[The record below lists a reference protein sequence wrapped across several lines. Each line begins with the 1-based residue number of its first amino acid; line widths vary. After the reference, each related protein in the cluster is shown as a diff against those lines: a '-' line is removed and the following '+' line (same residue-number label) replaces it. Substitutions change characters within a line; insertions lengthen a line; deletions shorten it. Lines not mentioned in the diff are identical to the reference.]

1 MTSRFA
7 GRVALVTGASRGI
20 GLAIA
25 ARIVAEGGRVCL
37 TARKEDG
44 LRTAVDELNAKLS
57 GEASGD
63 TGTTGGGQV
72 VAIGVAGRSDDE
84 SHQLSTVERVLADF
98 GRLDV
103 LVNNTGINPSYGPML
118 DLDPGAARKTL
129 EVNVVAALSWVR
141 VVHRAY
147 LGEHGGA
154 VVNVASVA
162 GLRPAAGIG
171 FYGVSKAA
179 LIQLTAQLAVELA
192 PTVRVNA
199 VAPAV
204 VKTRFATALFEGREE
219 EVSRAYPLARLGVP
233 EDVAATVAYLASDD
247 AAWVTGQTL
256 VVDGGLTLA
265 GGV

>member
-20 GLAIA
+20 GLAVA
-25 ARIVAEGGRVCL
+25 ARIVAEGGLVCV

-44 LRTAVDELNAKLS
+44 LRTAVDELNA
-57 GEASGD
+57 GFE
-63 TGTTGGGQV
+63 GGPAGPLR
-72 VAIGVAGRSDDE
+72 AIGVAGRSDDE
-84 SHQLSTVERVLADF
+84 SHQLSTVERVLAEF

-103 LVNNTGINPSYGPML
+103 LVNNTGINPAYGPLL

-141 VVHRAY
+141 VAHRAY
-147 LGEHGGA
+147 LGGHGGA

-179 LIQLTAQLAVELA
+179 LIQLTTQLAVELA
-192 PTVRVNA
+192 PAVRVNA

-219 EVSRAYPLARLGVP
+219 EVSRAYPMGRLGVP

>member
-20 GLAIA
+20 GLAVA

-37 TARKEDG
+37 TARKEEG
-44 LRTAVDELNAKLS
+44 LRSAVDGINAAAGTGTG
-57 GEASGD
+57 GEADG
-63 TGTTGGGQV
+63 V
-72 VAIGVAGRSDDE
+72 RAIGVAGRADDE
-84 SHQLSTVERVLADF
+84 SHQVSTVERVLAEF

-103 LVNNTGINPSYGPML
+103 LVNNTGINPAYGPLL
-118 DLDPGAARKTL
+118 DIDTGAARKTL
-129 EVNVVAALSWVR
+129 DVNVVAALSWVR
-141 VVHRAY
+141 VAHRGY

-162 GLRPAAGIG
+162 GLRPAGGIG

-219 EVSRAYPLARLGVP
+219 EVSRGYPMGRLGVP

-247 AAWVTGQTL
+247 AAWVTGQTV

>member
-20 GLAIA
+20 GLAVA
-25 ARIVAEGGRVCL
+25 TRIVSEGGLVCL
-37 TARKEDG
+37 TARKEEG
-44 LRTAVDELNAKLS
+44 LRTAVDGLN
-57 GEASGD
+57 GD
-63 TGTTGGGQV
+63 GPV
-72 VAIGVAGRSDDE
+72 RAIGVPGKADDE
-84 SHQLSTVERVLADF
+84 SHQLSTVERVMAEF

-103 LVNNTGINPSYGPML
+103 LVNNTGINPAYGPLLEL
-118 DLDPGAARKTL
+118 DTGAARKTL
-129 EVNVVAALSWVR
+129 EVNVVAALSWIR
-141 VVHRAY
+141 VAHRAC

-162 GLRPAAGIG
+162 GIRPAAGIG
-171 FYGVSKAA
+171 IYGISKAA

-204 VKTRFATALFEGREE
+204 VKTRFATALFEGRED
-219 EVSRAYPLARLGVP
+219 EVSRGYPLGRLGVP

>member
-20 GLAIA
+20 GLAVA

-37 TARKEDG
+37 TARKEEG
-44 LRTAVDELNAKLS
+44 LRTAVDELNAK
-57 GEASGD
+57 AAPGD
-63 TGTTGGGQV
+63 AGTTGNGQLA
-72 VAIGVAGRSDDE
+72 AIGVAGRADDE
-84 SHQLSTVERVLADF
+84 SHQLSTVERVLAEY

-103 LVNNTGINPSYGPML
+103 LVNNTGINPSYGPL
-118 DLDPGAARKTL
+118 LELDPVAARKTL
-129 EVNVVAALSWVR
+129 DVNVVAALSWVR
-141 VVHRAY
+141 VAHRAY

-162 GLRPAAGIG
+162 GLRPAVGIG

-192 PTVRVNA
+192 PAVRVNA

-204 VKTRFATALFEGREE
+204 VKTRFATALFEGRED
-219 EVSRAYPLARLGVP
+219 EVSRAYPLARLGIP

-247 AAWVTGQTL
+247 AAWVTGQTI

>member
-20 GLAIA
+20 GLAVA
-25 ARIVAEGGRVCL
+25 ARIVAEGGLVCV
-37 TARKEDG
+37 TARREDG
-44 LRTAVDELNAKLS
+44 LRTAVDELN
-57 GEASGD
+57 GD
-63 TGTTGGGQV
+63 GPV
-72 VAIGVAGRSDDE
+72 RAIGVAGKADDE
-84 SHQLSTVERVLADF
+84 SHQLSTVERVLAEF

-103 LVNNTGINPSYGPML
+103 LVNNTGINPSYGPLLEL
-118 DLDPGAARKTL
+118 DTGAARKTL
-129 EVNVVAALSWVR
+129 DVNVVAALSWVR
-141 VVHRAY
+141 VAHRAY

-179 LIQLTAQLAVELA
+179 LIQLTTQLAVELA
-192 PTVRVNA
+192 PSVRVNA

-219 EVSRAYPLARLGVP
+219 EVCRAYPLGRLGVP
-233 EDVAATVAYLASDD
+233 DDVAATVAYLASDD